1 MSNAQNNEAPIT
13 RQEFVDLRQMCSVS
27 FYNSGNVMSAV
38 RETKACVAEIKE
50 STTDISKL
58 VKVFLE
64 TIRATQARAPSE
76 RQRAPEQLRQA
87 DGDKE
92 EEPEDLGLGPYPPV
106 PSVDAPPVP
115 QPEVLE
121 GRKREQKQKRKSKR
135 LEAREPDALAA
146 REPAA
151 MPDPQTDERQL
162 TEAEQEYVNDFKTL

>member
-13 RQEFVDLRQMCSVS
+13 RQEFVDLRHMCSSS
-27 FYNSGNVMSAV
+27 FYNSGHVMIAV
-38 RETKACVAEIKE
+38 RETKACIAEIKE

-58 VKVFLE
+58 VKVFLD

-76 RQRAPEQLRQA
+76 RQRSPEQLRQA

-135 LEAREPDALAA
+135 LEAREPALAA